1 MLQKL
6 KFKPGFNKQDTES
19 GAEGQWTDG
28 DFVRF
33 RYGLPEKTVNITNFI
48 GVYDN
53 YITKE
58 ECNKAIQLYQN
69 QDKFNNTINR
79 IGGEKASIL
88 QKQDQQFFAAE
99 NNVDVWW
106 ESLKPMMFNFDLAWQ
121 HYVKNVGARAAYGVP
136 FHFTCLKI
144 QKTLPTEGYHVWH
157 IEHGKGFD
165 NEPRAFVF
173 SIYLNNVE
181 DGGET
186 EFLHFSK
193 RVKPKT
199 GRIVIWPAAFPYLHR
214 GNPPLSGE
222 KYILTSWMMLRS

>member
-1 MLQKL
+1 MK
-6 KFKPGFNKQDTES
+6 NKKIIQTI
-19 GAEGQWTDG
+19 
-28 DFVRF
+28 
-33 RYGLPEKTVNITNFI
+33 EKTVNIDNFI

-53 YITKE
+53 YITPE
-58 ECNKAIQLYQN
+58 ECNKAIKLYEDQN
-69 QDKFNNTINR
+69 KFNNTVNR
-79 IGGEKASIL
+79 IGGEQASIL

-99 NNVDVWW
+99 NNLDIWW
-106 ESLKPMMFNFDLAWQ
+106 ESLKPMMVNFDLAWN
-121 HYVKNVGARAAYGVP
+121 HYVQNTGANDAYGVP

-157 IEHGKGFD
+157 VEHGKGFE

-173 SIYLNNVE
+173 SIYLNDVE

-199 GRIVIWPAAFPYLHR
+199 GRIVIWPAAFPYIHR
-214 GNPPLSGE
+214 GNSPLSGK
-222 KYILTSWMMLRS
+222 KYILTSWMMLR

>member
-1 MLQKL
+1 M
-6 KFKPGFNKQDTES
+6 N
-19 GAEGQWTDG
+19 
-28 DFVRF
+28 
-33 RYGLPEKTVNITNFI
+33 EKTVNINNFI

-58 ECNKAIQLYQN
+58 ECNKAIQIYEDQN
-69 QDKFNNTINR
+69 KFNNTVNR

-88 QKQDQQFFAAE
+88 QKQDQQFFAAH

-106 ESLKPMMFNFDLAWQ
+106 ESLKPMMFNFDIALK
-121 HYVKNVGARAAYGVP
+121 HYIENTGASDAYGVP
-136 FHFTCLKI
+136 FHFTSLKI

-165 NEPRAFVF
+165 NEARAFVF
-173 SIYLNNVE
+173 SIYLNDVE

-199 GRIVIWPAAFPYLHR
+199 GRIVIWPAGFPYVHR

-222 KYILTSWMMLRS
+222 KYILTSWMMLR